1 MMNLIR
7 GKQVQQST
15 KWRKHE
21 FMQWG
26 VESCMSILQVKGNRH
41 RDAKA
46 VSSFIVLPVRV
57 SQSDS
62 SYGYLA

>member
-1 MMNLIR
+1 
-7 GKQVQQST
+7 
-15 KWRKHE
+15 
-21 FMQWG
+21 
-26 VESCMSILQVKGNRH
+26 MSILQVKGNRH

-46 VSSFIVLPVRV
+46 VSSFIVPPVRV